1 MKGDLLLRIKD
12 AEGDANRKVASAEEQ
27 AKAIV
32 ADARR
37 QAESLLADARQ
48 QADFAYQSRIDQARA
63 AGDAD
68 GKKALANGQ
77 KLAGDLRK
85 RFDAGA
91 SAAAP
96 RVLKLFEERL

>member
-1 MKGDLLLRIKD
+1 MKGELLLRIKD
-12 AEGDANRKVASAEEQ
+12 AEADANRKVAAAEEQ

-63 AGDAD
+63 QGEAD
-68 GKKALANGQ
+68 GKKTVANGQ

-85 RFDAGA
+85 RFEAGA
-91 SAAAP
+91 AAAAP
-96 RVLKLFEERL
+96 RITKLFESNL

>member
-1 MKGDLLLRIKD
+1 MKGELLLRIKD
-12 AEGDANRKVASAEEQ
+12 AEAEANRKVATAEEQ

-37 QAESLLADARQ
+37 QAEALLADAKQ
-48 QADFAYQSRIDQARA
+48 QADFAYQSRIDAARA
-63 AGDAD
+63 AGDAE

-85 RFDAGA
+85 RFESGA
-91 SAAAP
+91 AAAAP
-96 RVLKLFEERL
+96 RVVKLFEGSL